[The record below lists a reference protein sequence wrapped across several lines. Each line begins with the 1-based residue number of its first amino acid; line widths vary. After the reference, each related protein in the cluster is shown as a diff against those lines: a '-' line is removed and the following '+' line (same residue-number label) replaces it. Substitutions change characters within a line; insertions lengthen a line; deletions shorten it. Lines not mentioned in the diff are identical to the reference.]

1 MATLRGAA
9 TSRKKIATK
18 EQLDMAD
25 LRRSLMINFFTAS
38 GATLMQFIVSL
49 ILARMLSPSEIGV
62 YSMTIVFVN
71 IAHIFRDFGVGGY
84 LQREATLTPEKIR
97 SAIGVLFTSSWL
109 IALLLSLLSGWFG
122 EWLQEPRV
130 VPIMRVLSLGFLVIP
145 FGSITNSLLVRE
157 LAAEK
162 QAVVGAAGAISSC
175 VSCIA
180 LAALGFGTMS
190 IAWANL
196 ISVSV
201 SAIVS
206 TPFRPKGTPWLPS
219 FRHWRSIVHF
229 GAGALVSN
237 CAVAINNAIPD
248 LLLGKLGS
256 AHKVGLFSR
265 ANSTV
270 LIFSHVAGSTVNY
283 GAVSY
288 LSQAHHRGE
297 SLVPI
302 IRRATSLLTGV
313 GWPAFALTALLG
325 KDIIVA
331 LYGQKWLD
339 CAPAILPLT
348 IAAGVAMLFHYS
360 PSAFTAI
367 GRPYLGALPVFVT
380 LFSRLGFG
388 VLLFDGSL
396 SRFAWAICLAT
407 VAALPIM
414 VYQQRR
420 HLGYHT
426 RDLIGTAGASALVT
440 IICLGACAGLRV
452 MLPESIPA
460 LARLLI
466 LSVPMMTVWYLAL
479 RASRHELLG
488 EVHHLVTGF
497 MMRVR
502 QLGA

>member
-1 MATLRGAA
+1 
-9 TSRKKIATK
+9 
-18 EQLDMAD
+18 MAD
-25 LRRSLMINFFTAS
+25 LRRSLAINFFTAS
-38 GATLMQFIVSL
+38 GATLMQFIVSV

-84 LQREATLTPEKIR
+84 LQREAEMTSEKIR

-109 IALLLSLLSGWFG
+109 IALLLFLLSGWLG

-162 QAVVGAAGAISSC
+162 QAVVGAAGTISSC
-175 VSCIA
+175 VSCVT

-190 IAWANL
+190 LAWANL

-201 SAIVS
+201 SALVS

-219 FRHWRSIVHF
+219 FRHWRDIVHF
-229 GAGALVSN
+229 GAGALVSS
-237 CAVAINNAIPD
+237 CAVAVNNAIPD

-270 LIFSHVAGSTVNY
+270 SIFSYVAGSTVTY

-325 KDIIVA
+325 HDIIVA
-331 LYGQKWLD
+331 LYGEKWLD
-339 CAPAILPLT
+339 CVPAILPLT
-348 IAAGVAMLFHYS
+348 ISAGVAMLFHYS
-360 PSAFTAI
+360 PTAFTAI
-367 GRPYLGALPVFVT
+367 GRPYLGALPVFAT

-396 SRFAWAICLAT
+396 GKFAWAMCIAT
-407 VAALPIM
+407 IVAMPIM
-414 VYQQRR
+414 ILQQRR
-420 HLGYHT
+420 YFGYYT
-426 RDLIGTAGASALVT
+426 RDLVATASASGLVT
-440 IICLGACAGLRV
+440 VICVSACAGLRV
-452 MLPESIPA
+452 MLPASIPA
-460 LARLLI
+460 LGRLLI
-466 LSVPMMTVWYLAL
+466 LALPLMCVWYLAL
-479 RASRHELLG
+479 RATRHELLG
-488 EVHHLVTGF
+488 EVHHLAAGLILR
-497 MMRVR
+497 MRR
-502 QLGA
+502 LGT

>member
-1 MATLRGAA
+1 
-9 TSRKKIATK
+9 
-18 EQLDMAD
+18 MAD
-25 LRRSLMINFFTAS
+25 LRRSLVINFFTAS
-38 GATLMQFIVSL
+38 GATLLQFIVSIL
-49 ILARMLSPSEIGV
+49 LARMLSPSEIGV

-71 IAHIFRDFGVGGY
+71 IAHIFRDFGVASY
-84 LQREATLTPEKIR
+84 LQREAVLTPEKIR

-109 IALLLSLLSGWFG
+109 IALLLFLMSGWFG
-122 EWLQEPRV
+122 AWLQEPRV

-145 FGSITNSLLVRE
+145 FGSITNSLLLRE

-162 QAVVGAAGAISSC
+162 QAVVGAAGTISSC
-175 VSCIA
+175 VSCIT

-201 SAIVS
+201 SALVS

-219 FRHWRSIVHF
+219 FRHWRAVVHY

-237 CAVAINNAIPD
+237 CASAINNAIPD

-270 LIFSHVAGSTVNY
+270 SIFSHVAGSTVTY

-297 SLVPI
+297 SLVPVL
-302 IRRATSLLTGV
+302 RRATSLLTGV

-325 KDIIVA
+325 QDIVMA

-339 CAPAILPLT
+339 CVPAILPLT
-348 IAAGVAMLFHYS
+348 IAAGAAMLFHYS
-360 PSAFTAI
+360 PTAFTAI
-367 GRPYLGALPVFVT
+367 GRPYLGALPVFIT
-380 LFSRLGFG
+380 LFSRLAFG

-396 SRFAWAICLAT
+396 DKFAWAICLAT
-407 VAALPIM
+407 IAAMPIM
-414 VYQQRR
+414 VYQQR
-420 HLGYHT
+420 HYFGYHT
-426 RDLIGTAGASALVT
+426 RDLLGTASASALVT
-440 IICLGACAGLRV
+440 VICVGACAGLRLT
-452 MLPESIPA
+452 LPDSIPA

-466 LSVPMMTVWYLAL
+466 LALPMTTVWYLAL
-479 RASRHELLG
+479 RATQHELLD
-488 EVHHLVTGF
+488 EVHHLAVGL
-497 MMRVR
+497 MVR
-502 QLGA
+502 LRRLGIQGRS